1 MTPLAI
7 IIGYLVLLLLCG
19 TLANRFSRRTAK
31 DYMLASHSI
40 GPVLLLLSLFGT
52 TMTAFALV
60 GSTGKSFQWGVGV
73 YALMASSSGIIHS
86 LCFFLVGVKIWSIG
100 RKNGYTTQ
108 VEYFRQRLESRN
120 FGTLLFVVLVL
131 LVIPYLLIGILGGG
145 AVIHGITDIVPD
157 WLGSLMICAV
167 VLTYVFIG
175 GMRGTAWA
183 NAFQTVIFMVLGLV
197 AFLVIAN
204 ELGGGEGIWAGLVA
218 ATRQVQEA
226 HPEKLTM
233 GPPVF
238 KSLFFMSYLLI
249 PLSAAMFPH
258 IFQHWL
264 TARSAGTFKLP
275 IIVHPIFIA
284 IVWVPCVLVG
294 TWATSALMANGEPLI
309 PPDLK
314 SVNLVLPMMV
324 AKLSGPVLSGLLA
337 AGILAAVMSSLD
349 SQFLCLGTMF
359 TNDIVL
365 EIKGREH
372 YSDRQV
378 VLLARLFIIGIVV
391 VTYLISLMKP
401 PGIFDLAIW
410 CFTGFTGL
418 VPLVV
423 ASLYWKKLTRAGAY
437 ASLLVTVGSWIY
449 FFSMAGY
456 PPDLKYKFL
465 EMLPVAT
472 IFLLS
477 TTALV
482 VVSLLTRP
490 PSDQTLAL
498 FFPSG
503 KDKRAGS

>member
-1 MTPLAI
+1 MTQLAI
-7 IIGYLVLLLLCG
+7 IIGYLCLLLGFGVLAQRRSQG
-19 TLANRFSRRTAK
+19 TARDF
-31 DYMLASHSI
+31 MLASHSI

-73 YALMASSSGIIHS
+73 YALMASSSGVVHS

-100 RKNGYTTQ
+100 RRNGYTTQ
-108 VEYFRQRLESRN
+108 VQYFRERLESRN

-145 AVIHGITDIVPD
+145 AVIHGITGIVPT
-157 WLGSLMICAV
+157 WLGSLMICTV

-204 ELGGGEGIWAGLVA
+204 KLGDGEGIWSGLVK
-218 ATRQVQEA
+218 ATAHVQED
-226 HPEKLTM
+226 HPEKLVM

-238 KSLFFMSYLLI
+238 TSLFFMSYLLI

-264 TARSAGTFKLP
+264 TARSASTFKLP
-275 IIVHPIFIA
+275 IIVHPIFIT
-284 IVWVPCVLVG
+284 IVWLPCVLVG
-294 TWATSALMANGEPLI
+294 TWATSAMVNGEPLI
-309 PPDLK
+309 PPDLDN
-314 SVNLVLPMMV
+314 VNAVLPMMV

-365 EIKGREH
+365 EIQGRDR

-378 VLLARLFIIGIVV
+378 VALARGFIVGIVV
-391 VTYLISLMKP
+391 VTYLISLLKP
-401 PGIFDLAIW
+401 AGIFDLAIW
-410 CFTGFTGL
+410 CFSGFTGL

-423 ASLYWKKLTRAGAY
+423 ASLYWKRITLAGAT
-437 ASLLVTVGSWIY
+437 ASVLVTVASWIY
-449 FFSMAGY
+449 FFSQAGY

-465 EMLPVAT
+465 GMLPVAA
-472 IFLLS
+472 IFVLS
-477 TTALV
+477 TLALV

-490 PSDQTLAL
+490 PSDQTLAR
-498 FFPSG
+498 FFTDG
-503 KDKRAGS
+503 KDRRAAS